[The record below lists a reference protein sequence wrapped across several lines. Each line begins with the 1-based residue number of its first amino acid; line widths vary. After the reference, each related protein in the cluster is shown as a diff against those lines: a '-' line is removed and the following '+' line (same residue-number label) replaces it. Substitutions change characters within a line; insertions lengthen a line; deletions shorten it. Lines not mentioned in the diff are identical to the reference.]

1 MSEFIDS
8 AGGTG
13 LRARVSIGKRRTMA
27 AVACGAAAGG
37 IVRLLVTQAMTT
49 RGGAAFG
56 YDATLLVNLS
66 GSLLL
71 GMVIEVA
78 QADAAFTPF
87 WKIFLTTGL
96 IGGYTTFSTFSFDTL
111 ELAARGFALTA
122 VLYAAG
128 SVALGMAAVYVG
140 IAATRAARATASRRS
155 ARRED
160 PPR

>member
-1 MSEFIDS
+1 MSE
-8 AGGTG
+8 
-13 LRARVSIGKRRTMA
+13 RRTIV

-37 IVRLLVTQAMTT
+37 IIRLLVTQAMTA
-49 RGGAAFG
+49 RGGAPFG
-56 YDATLLVNLS
+56 YDATLLVNLT

-87 WKIFLTTGL
+87 WRIFLTTGL

-111 ELAARGFALTA
+111 ELAARGFPGTA

-128 SVALGMAAVYVG
+128 SVVLGMAAVYLG
-140 IAATRAARATASRRS
+140 IAAARASRATAARGA
-155 ARRED
+155 ARRG
-160 PPR
+160 PR